1 MWKATVKGI
10 VAHRVRLVLSM
21 VAVMLG
27 VSFVAGTY
35 VLTDTLRHSYDG
47 LFTQTVANVDVV
59 LIVCNDPQLAIA
71 EALSDAAG
79 ERARK
84 VRVLAFDGGTRHGE
98 EPPFEIC
105 SAMAEA
111 TVIFAPTTFSLSH
124 TEARQEATRRGIRI
138 ATMPGITEEVFRR
151 ALDVDY
157 GELKRAGE
165 WLAAQLSAASSCHV
179 TAPGG
184 TDLRIELDGRSGISD
199 DGDLSA
205 VGAFGNLPAG
215 EAFIAPLETSGE
227 GTIVFDGALG
237 GFRDLAGLT
246 HGRCAGLDV
255 RSRISRR
262 RDLRL
267 RTEEQHVGAE
277 ETNGADENDSNRRG
291 DLAHARRIGTS
302 GAKVEISWGLS
313 PTSGAAR

>member
-1 MWKATVKGI
+1 VFRSAEAAI
-10 VAHRVRLVLSM
+10 DC
-21 VAVMLG
+21 LG
-27 VSFVAGTY
+27 VGP
-35 VLTDTLRHSYDG
+35 DD
-47 LFTQTVANVDVV
+47 NV
-59 LIVCNDPQLAIA
+59 LILCNDPQLAIA
-71 EALSDAAG
+71 EALSDAARP
-79 ERARK
+79 RARS
-84 VRVLAFDGGTRHGE
+84 VRVLAFDSGDRHGQ
-98 EPPFEIC
+98 EPPFEVC
-105 SAMAEA
+105 STMAEA

-124 TEARQEATRRGIRI
+124 TEARAEATRRGIRV

-184 TDLRIELDGRSGISD
+184 TDLRIELSGRSGISD

-237 GFRDLAGLT
+237 GYGLLEDPVPVVLSGGRMVDFAGGAVGEWLAATLDAGGE
-246 HGRCAGLDV
+246 HGRSL
-255 RSRISRR
+255 
-262 RDLRL
+262 
-267 RTEEQHVGAE
+267 AE
-277 ETNGADENDSNRRG
+277 LG
-291 DLAHARRIGTS
+291 IGTN
-302 GAKVEISWGLS
+302 
-313 PTSGAAR
+313 PAARMTGNILEDEKALGTIHLAFGTSAGIGGVNRSSVHIDGLVLRPTVELDGRVLLEDGNVVA